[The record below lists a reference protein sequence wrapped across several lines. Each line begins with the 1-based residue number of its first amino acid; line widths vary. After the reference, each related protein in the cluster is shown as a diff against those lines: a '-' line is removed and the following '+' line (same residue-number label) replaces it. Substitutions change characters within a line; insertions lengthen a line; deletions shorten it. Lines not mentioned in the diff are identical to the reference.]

1 MGASPAAAALQHGG
15 SAVVPTDTM
24 PPWLRVVTAN
34 QPITQAIDTL
44 RAVLAGQPPGS
55 DLWLTLAEFAG
66 IIAVTFAVAT
76 ALFRRAANG

>member
-1 MGASPAAAALQHGG
+1 
-15 SAVVPTDTM
+15 M

-55 DLWLTLAEFAG
+55 HLWLTLAEVAG
-66 IIAVTFAVAT
+66 IIAVTFALAT
-76 ALFRRAANG
+76 ALFRRAASG